1 MEMMVRL
8 RTARRIAWLLAS
20 AIAIPYLSI
29 PAMAAPKAATP
40 VRSVV
45 MFPLE
50 TAEGIGNAQLGA
62 ELNTALKD
70 ALSSY
75 HGYRVVV
82 YTDKLPA
89 VQRLVAMQ
97 PDKKSLTTGP
107 FSEDE
112 AAVSRAV
119 TLGKAMLADLIVVG
133 SADKYVFNDKDGTA
147 DLTLSLQVF
156 DGATGK
162 SVQTVAVTGRGVGV
176 PQRME
181 GVSQAVVQRDAIRD
195 TVRKTMKAMTGEEYL
210 EPRQGQS
217 PVIESKKRSKA
228 SWIPML
234 LLSIGVGVLLGGS
247 GGHGSGTSGTD
258 SGGTENPPPP
268 PL

>member
-29 PAMAAPKAATP
+29 PVMAAPQVATP

-45 MFPLE
+45 LFPLE

-75 HGYRVVV
+75 QGYRVLV

-97 PDKKSLTTGP
+97 PDKKALTTGP

-147 DLTLSLQVF
+147 DLSLSLQVF

-162 SVQTVAVTGRGVGV
+162 SVQTVAVTGRGVGK

-181 GVSQAVVQRDAIRD
+181 GVSEAAVMRDAVKD
-195 TVRKTMKAMTGEEYL
+195 TVRKTMKAITGEEYL
-210 EPRQGQS
+210 EPRQGQA

-228 SWIPML
+228 SWIPIL
-234 LLSIGVGVLLGGS
+234 LLSLGVGVLLGGS
-247 GGHGSGTSGTD
+247 GGHGGTSAPATGD
-258 SGGTENPPPP
+258 TERPPGPP

>member
-8 RTARRIAWLLAS
+8 RTARRIAWLLTS

-29 PAMAAPKAATP
+29 PAMAAPQVATP

-45 MFPLE
+45 MFPVE
-50 TAEGIGNAQLGA
+50 TAEGIGNAQLGS
-62 ELNTALKD
+62 ELNTALRD

-75 HGYRVVV
+75 QGYRVLV
-82 YTDKLPA
+82 YSDKLPA

-97 PDKKSLTTGP
+97 PDKKTLTTGP

-119 TLGKAMLADLIVVG
+119 TLGRAMLADLIVVG

-147 DLTLSLQVF
+147 DLSLSLQVL

-162 SVQTVAVTGRGVGV
+162 SVQTVAVTGRGVGKL
-176 PQRME
+176 QRTE
-181 GVSQAVVQRDAIRD
+181 GVSEAVVRRDAVRD
-195 TVRKTMKAMTGEEYL
+195 AVRKAMKAITGEEYL
-210 EPRQGQS
+210 EPRQGQA

-234 LLSIGVGVLLGGS
+234 LLSLGVGVLLGGS
-247 GGHGSGTSGTD
+247 GGRGGTSAPATD
-258 SGGTENPPPP
+258 LDKPPPP